1 MTFQHNPT
9 QFLHFYFHLLK
20 KRNPIFFGKNLNL
33 FFQIKLEVNPIDLKY
48 VLEKYKLEFIENW
61 TVNTF
66 HDDE

>member
-1 MTFQHNPT
+1 
-9 QFLHFYFHLLK
+9 LK

-48 VLEKYKLEFIENW
+48 VLEKNKLEFIENW